1 MDDNAIN
8 QEENTE
14 TQKERFD
21 DLLKRQYDR
30 FEESLHLTP
39 KRLLNFIYVCI
50 ILVLALALISLY
62 SVLKIWL

>member
-8 QEENTE
+8 QEETTE

-21 DLLKRQYDR
+21 ALLKRQYDR

-39 KRLLNFIYVCI
+39 KRLLNIIYVCI